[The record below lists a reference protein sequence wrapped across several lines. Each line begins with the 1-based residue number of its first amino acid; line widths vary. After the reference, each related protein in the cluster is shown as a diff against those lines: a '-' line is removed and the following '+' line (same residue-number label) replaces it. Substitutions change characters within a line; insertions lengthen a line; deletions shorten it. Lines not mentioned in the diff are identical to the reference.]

1 MLGECYD
8 DLATNHRRWGRGC
21 ERVEMLIG
29 GIMKNLVTKGWL
41 WILAILLTAFFWPE
55 ISSAAPQWNR
65 NITVE
70 WAYDTP
76 ADLSLTGFKLY
87 QEGQPTCEWSVPI
100 ARIGT
105 CDVVL
110 TTKITR
116 YTLAAL
122 FSDGQESPRSEPYLY
137 IDWGPKPR
145 IINVTA
151 K

>member
-1 MLGECYD
+1 
-8 DLATNHRRWGRGC
+8 
-21 ERVEMLIG
+21 
-29 GIMKNLVTKGWL
+29 MKKLLLV
-41 WILAILLTAFFWPE
+41 IAVLLFP
-55 ISSAAPQWNR
+55 IHLRAAPSWNR
-65 NITVE
+65 SITVE
-70 WAYDTP
+70 WSYDTP
-76 ADLSLTGFKLY
+76 SDLSLTGFKLY

-110 TTKITR
+110 TAKITR

-122 FSDGQESPRSEPYLY
+122 FSDGQESPQSEPYLF